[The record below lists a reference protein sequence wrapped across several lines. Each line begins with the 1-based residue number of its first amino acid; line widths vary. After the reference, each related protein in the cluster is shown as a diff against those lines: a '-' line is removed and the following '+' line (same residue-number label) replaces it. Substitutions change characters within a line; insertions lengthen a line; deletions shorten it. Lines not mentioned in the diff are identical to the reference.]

1 MKLTINVWP
10 QDRLDKE
17 MGGYRVLIDNEEGV
31 TILDGI
37 LSRDELKKIKDGD
50 PIEVEFNYP
59 QGGVRL

>member
-1 MKLTINVWP
+1 MKWIVNVWS

-17 MGGYRVLIDNEEGV
+17 MGGYRVAIDDEDGN

-37 LSRDELKKIKDGD
+37 LTREELKKLKDGEV
-50 PIEVEFNYP
+50 IEFEFNYP